1 MARHPMIIR
10 ARTDS
15 TLNRLPIGDNLVA
28 GLDWAG
34 WRLSLLVM
42 FATKRVRL
50 LFLAGLAM
58 LAVAHASHAY
68 EHWEI
73 AAHHDCVAH
82 AHSDEGGPRHDHGCS
97 SHDHAPALAGGIF
110 AFMVTE
116 TVAAVSGEYSSS
128 ALPRITS
135 IDHPPQL
142 S

>member
-1 MARHPMIIR
+1 L
-10 ARTDS
+10 S
-15 TLNRLPIGDNLVA
+15 IGHNLAA

-34 WRLSLLVM
+34 ARLSLPLM
-42 FATKRVRL
+42 IAAKRLRL
-50 LFLAGLAM
+50 LWLAGLAM
-58 LAVAHASHAY
+58 LAVAHVTHAY

-82 AHSDEGGPRHDHGCS
+82 THADGDHDEGDPRHDHGCT

-110 AFMVTE
+110 VLTVTE
-116 TVAAVSGEYSSS
+116 TVATVSGAYSSS